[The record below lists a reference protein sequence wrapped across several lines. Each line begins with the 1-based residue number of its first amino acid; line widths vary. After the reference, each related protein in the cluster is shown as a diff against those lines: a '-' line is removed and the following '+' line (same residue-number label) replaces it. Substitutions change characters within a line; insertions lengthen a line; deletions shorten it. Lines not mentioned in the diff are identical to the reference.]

1 MIEFQEEE
9 LTRNDI
15 CWGDSDDNL
24 YIFNKDGKGKIFHD
38 IDNTKDAFN
47 LAWKINKSGILII
60 KSMVDKETYYFK
72 IIKQESDYF
81 ECEKYIKNEDSEF
94 DKVSDV
100 TFTFLTINEDINELN
115 DVISIEYTKKDKIAI
130 GSTLFFIF
138 LITYILQS
146 FIPILSNT
154 PFWLKLMISTMVVTF
169 SFKNII
175 YLCNKL
181 IINNNTRNKDE

>member
-81 ECEKYIKNEDSEF
+81 ECEKYIKNHAPFSKGRRNNLGIFED
-94 DKVSDV
+94 
-100 TFTFLTINEDINELN
+100 
-115 DVISIEYTKKDKIAI
+115 
-130 GSTLFFIF
+130 
-138 LITYILQS
+138 
-146 FIPILSNT
+146 
-154 PFWLKLMISTMVVTF
+154 F
-169 SFKNII
+169 SFFAYSNSSTSAMNPDDIQLSVKGSV
-175 YLCNKL
+175 
-181 IINNNTRNKDE
+181 